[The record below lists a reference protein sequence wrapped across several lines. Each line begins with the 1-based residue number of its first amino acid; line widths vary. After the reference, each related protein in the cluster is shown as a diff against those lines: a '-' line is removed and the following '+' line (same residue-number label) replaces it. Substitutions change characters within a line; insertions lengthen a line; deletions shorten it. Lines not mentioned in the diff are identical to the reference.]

1 MRSSFSA
8 TPISALGLGDLPP
21 GNSRQKRYNRETRDT
36 QVKRDSIFA
45 VLPQPLIFVRIGA
58 SIKPDSIADVAR
70 QLIGRRGVSSY
81 SVANKL
87 AEKYPQAI
95 RNLGLS
101 REFGKEIH
109 VGHVKPYSTHPH
121 LGRSPGNMRLE
132 TKIGNIS
139 TGNRKKPYAYWKR
152 NSEGLRKISNRLVRA
167 DAFKKVRAGFLWGAV
182 LELPFAAIEEVQAVR
197 RGDKTKWGAV
207 KSGGRKTVFAGVL
220 GAVTGAAA
228 WGLGAVGVTVTS
240 SVTVPLG
247 VVGGGIYLVGSVF
260 RVRNAL
266 QWERTSV
273 LTEGMKFHLLQG
285 GDLAVVDVAAKVVQA
300 DPVDFL
306 GSQSLL

>member
-1 MRSSFSA
+1 MR
-8 TPISALGLGDLPP
+8 
-21 GNSRQKRYNRETRDT
+21 
-36 QVKRDSIFA
+36 RDSIFA
-45 VLPQPLIFVRIGA
+45 VLPQPLIFVRIRA

-70 QLIGRRGVSSY
+70 QLIGRRGVTSY
-81 SVANKL
+81 PVASKL

-101 REFGKEIH
+101 RQFGKEIH

-121 LGRSPGNMRLE
+121 LGKSPANMRLE
-132 TKIGNIS
+132 ARAGNLS
-139 TGNRKKPYAYWKR
+139 TGNRKKPYAYWKN
-152 NSEGLRKISNRLVRA
+152 NSEELRKISNRMVRA
-167 DAFKKVRAGFLWGAV
+167 DAFKKVGAGFLWGAV

-207 KSGGRKTVFAGVL
+207 KNGGRKTIVSGVL
-220 GAVTGAAA
+220 GAVAGAAA
-228 WGLGAVGVTVTS
+228 WGLGAAGVTVS
-240 SVTVPLG
+240 STVTVPLG
-247 VVGGGIYLVGSVF
+247 VLGGGIYLVGSVF

-273 LTEGMKFHLLQG
+273 LTEGMKFYLLQG
-285 GDLAVVDVAAKVVQA
+285 GDLAVVDVAAKVVQV